1 MKIEDG
7 TVFRNFVGMTPYD
20 FEILRQIIGCKIAQT
35 KRQYRAAV
43 PPFIQLA
50 VTFRYLA
57 SGESF
62 TNHMYTRTF
71 KISEQSTSAVIPKV
85 CEALIDTLR
94 TYVNP

>member
-1 MKIEDG
+1 MADMKIEDG

-35 KRQYRAAV
+35 KRQYRAAI

-57 SGESF
+57 SDESF
-62 TNHMYTRTF
+62 INHMYTF
-71 KISEQSTSAVIPKV
+71 KISKQSTYVVIPKLCV
-85 CEALIDTLR
+85 KLSLIH
-94 TYVNP
+94 